1 MGTHEQVEWV
11 DCVDMAAFGEWLA
24 AHHGERDEVWL
35 RIAKK
40 ASGRA
45 SVNAWEGT
53 EAALCFGWI
62 DGLRRSLDD
71 THFLQRYSPRRRRS
85 PWSRI
90 NADRALELIAAG
102 RMHPA
107 GFAEIERAR
116 ADGRWQA
123 AYAEQRPAVTAARA

>member
-1 MGTHEQVEWV
+1 MGKHEQVEWV
-11 DCVDMAAFGEWLA
+11 DCVDTAAFEEWLA

-90 NADRALELIAAG
+90 NADRALVLIAAG
-102 RMHPA
+102 RMRPA
-107 GFAEIERAR
+107 GFTEIERAR
-116 ADGRWQA
+116 ADGRWEA
-123 AYAEQRPAVTAARA
+123 AYAAQPPASAARA